1 MNKIFFSIVLLFV
14 CSFHLKAQQ
23 VSQKVQRSA
32 WVKIMSNDSSYN
44 YLEAQKEFQ
53 IFYTDFLKEKKKE
66 ERRKERN
73 KASAEEEHLESPAEL
88 LVANYLRWAITI
100 KPYVNADGSIIPLS
114 KRLEI
119 INSTKRN

>member
-1 MNKIFFSIVLLFV
+1 MKKIIFPILLTLIFSYQLN
-14 CSFHLKAQQ
+14 AQQ
-23 VSQKVQRSA
+23 ITQKVQKST

-53 IFYTDFLKEKKKE
+53 SFYKDFLKEKKRE

-88 LVANYLRWAITI
+88 LVANYLRWVITI
-100 KPYVNADGSIIPLS
+100 KPYVNADGTIIPLS

-119 INSTKRN
+119 INKNKRN